1 MSGLITMAVIVAV
14 LVALL
19 EVTHRRNRDGLPMA
33 GLGTTDRDTMRTRDE
48 LRARWY
54 HSMAPLG

>member
-19 EVTHRRNRDGLPMA
+19 EVTHRRKGDGLPMA
-33 GLGTTDRDTMRTRDE
+33 GLGMNDRDATRTRDD

-54 HSMAPLG
+54 YSMAPLG

>member
-1 MSGLITMAVIVAV
+1 MAVIVAV

-19 EVTHRRNRDGLPMA
+19 EVTHRRKGDGLPMA
-33 GLGTTDRDTMRTRDE
+33 GLGMNDRDATRTRDD

-54 HSMAPLG
+54 YSMAPLG